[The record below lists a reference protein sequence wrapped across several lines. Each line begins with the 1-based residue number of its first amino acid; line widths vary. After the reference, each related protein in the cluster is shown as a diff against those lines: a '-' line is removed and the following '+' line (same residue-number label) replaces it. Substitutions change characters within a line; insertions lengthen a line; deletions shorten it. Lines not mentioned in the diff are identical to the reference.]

1 MYRINAIRRAEGSNE
16 VTVICEG
23 ESFRITAHDVD
34 TLGLEEDGVID
45 ESEYA
50 SLCESRE
57 RLACIQKAFT
67 HLEYGDLSERQL
79 RDKLR
84 KKFPAELSAEVAS
97 LFAERGYVDDARL
110 AERYAETFYEYKNM
124 GLGRIR
130 EQLYRRGI
138 SRENIENALAKY
150 AEEDQYERIR
160 EYIAKKY
167 DGERIASDEKYRRK
181 VYSGLLRAGFSSSDV
196 SDVLRNIESE

>member
-1 MYRINAIRRAEGSNE
+1 ML
-16 VTVICEG
+16 
-23 ESFRITAHDVD
+23 FR
-34 TLGLEEDGVID
+34 
-45 ESEYA
+45 S
-50 SLCESRE
+50 
-57 RLACIQKAFT
+57 
-67 HLEYGDLSERQL
+67 
-79 RDKLR
+79 R